1 MFVAACR
8 DAQYQIYGPRDA
20 WQKRVRSTKGF
31 SRPLPCR
38 LAAPYKLVTCV
49 MNSSSA
55 AALSGHTPGRR
66 RLREKQPLHDS
77 TVQFRPAPPSLS
89 T

>member
-66 RLREKQPLHDS
+66 PLREKQPIPGPA
-77 TVQFRPAPPSLS
+77 TPTRPAS
-89 T
+89 